1 MKKVLFL
8 FFVISMLFFIGACS
22 DRSDDQNQETKTETP
37 TISEEERI
45 DPDTVVVT
53 VNGEEVKGV
62 VYNLVYAQLKLHAL
76 QTGQDVKDEEIVEKT
91 IESLI
96 DRQIL
101 LQEARSKGIE
111 ITEEQAKEQL
121 ERVKEQNKEAYET
134 LLEQY
139 QITEEEFV
147 QDLIFEMTLNEYL
160 YEHVQVTVT
169 DEEVEKIYE
178 EEKQKNENMPEL
190 AEIRDTLKK
199 NIENRRMMEALQARV
214 DEIKEKVE
222 IERHL

>member
-45 DPDTVVVT
+45 DADTVVVT

-76 QTGQDVKDEEIVEKT
+76 QTGQDVKDAEIAEKT

-101 LQEARSKGIE
+101 LQEARSKGIK

-214 DEIKEKVE
+214 DEIKEKAE